1 MPSKPIIA
9 QEMTPNDKIEGWVLN
24 IERYTLHDGP
34 GIRTT
39 VFLKGCPLRCL
50 WCSNPES
57 QLGRP
62 ELVYFEDKCIA
73 CGRCVDVCPRNAIVQ
88 DKPDAPV
95 TVLFDRC
102 DGCGQCIEAC
112 YVEALTLAGEKMTA
126 EEVVAIVERDLPF
139 YKHSQGGV
147 TLSGG
152 EALAQPEFSAEVLR
166 LCQTKGIHTAIQ
178 TSGQASL
185 KSLQQVLP
193 HLDLVI
199 FDIKH
204 LDNQTHQK
212 LTGVPNDQIL
222 DNLSYINLSGTP
234 VVIQVPLIPGLNDSE
249 ENLDNLAKL
258 VKSLPSVMGLSL
270 LSYHTLGLTKY
281 RCTGREYALNDL
293 PKASSDYLEEKQAYF
308 REKGIPLILFNG

>member
-1 MPSKPIIA
+1 MLSKPESMQVTRPA
-9 QEMTPNDKIEGWVLN
+9 GKVEGWVLN

-57 QLGRP
+57 QMGTP
-62 ELVYFEDKCIA
+62 ELVYFEDKCIG
-73 CGRCVDVCPRNAIVQ
+73 CGRCVGVCPQDAIIQ
-88 DKPDAPV
+88 ESPEKPV

-102 DGCGQCIEAC
+102 DGCGQCIDAC
-112 YVEALTLAGEKMTA
+112 YVEALTLAGERMTA
-126 EEVVAIVERDLPF
+126 EEVVAIVERDWPF

-152 EALAQPEFSAEVLR
+152 EALAQPEFSAEILR
-166 LCQTKGIHTAIQ
+166 LCQAKGIHTAIQ
-178 TSGQASL
+178 TSGQASA

-193 HLDLVI
+193 YLDLVI

-204 LDNQTHQK
+204 LDNEIHKK
-212 LTGVPNDQIL
+212 LTGVPNEQIL
-222 DNLSYINLSGTP
+222 TNLSYINSTGTP
-234 VVIQVPLIPGLNDSE
+234 IVIQVPLIPGLNDSE
-249 ENLDNLAKL
+249 DNLDNLAKL
-258 VKSLPSVMGLSL
+258 VKSLSSVVGLSL

-281 RCTGREYALNDL
+281 RSTGREYALADQ
-293 PKASSDYLEEKQAYF
+293 PKASPDYLEEKQTYF
-308 REKGIPLILFNG
+308 KERGVPLVLFNG

>member
-1 MPSKPIIA
+1 MPSKSMTT
-9 QEMTPNDKIEGWVLN
+9 QETPKNDKIEGWVLN

-57 QLGRP
+57 QMGSP
-62 ELVYFEDKCIA
+62 EIVYFEDKCIG
-73 CGRCVDVCPRNAIVQ
+73 CGRCVGVCPQDAIVQ
-88 DKPDAPV
+88 EKPGEPV

-102 DGCGQCIEAC
+102 DGCGKCIDSC

-126 EEVVAIVERDLPF
+126 EEVVSIIERDWPF

-152 EALAQPEFSAEVLR
+152 EALAQPAFSAEVLR
-166 LCQTKGIHTAIQ
+166 LCQAKGIHTAIQ
-178 TSGQASL
+178 TSGQAPL
-185 KSLQQVLP
+185 KNLQQVLP
-193 HLDLVI
+193 YLDLVI

-204 LDNQTHQK
+204 MDNKTHQK
-212 LTGVPNDQIL
+212 LTGVPNGQIL
-222 DNLSYINLSGTP
+222 DNLSYINSSGTP
-234 VVIQVPLIPGLNDSE
+234 IVIQVPLIPGLNDSE

-270 LSYHTLGLTKY
+270 LSYHTLGTTKY
-281 RCTGREYALNDL
+281 RCTGREYALIDL
-293 PKASSDYLEEKQAYF
+293 PKASPDYLEEKKAYF
-308 REKGIPLILFNG
+308 VAKGVPLVAFNG

>member
-1 MPSKPIIA
+1 MPSNPIPP
-9 QEMTPNDKIEGWVLN
+9 QDQPQNGKIEGWVLN

-39 VFLKGCPLRCL
+39 VFLKGCPLRCQ

-73 CGRCVDVCPRNAIVQ
+73 CGRCLGVCPQDAIVQ
-88 DKPDAPV
+88 TAPGEPV

-102 DGCGQCIEAC
+102 DGCGQCVDVC

-126 EEVVAIVERDLPF
+126 EEVVAVVERDLPF

-152 EALAQPEFSAEVLR
+152 EALAQPEFSVEILR
-166 LCQTKGIHTAIQ
+166 LCREKGIHTAIQ
-178 TSGQASL
+178 TSGQAPL
-185 KSLQQVLP
+185 KSIQSLLP
-193 HLDLVI
+193 YLDLVI

-204 LDNQTHQK
+204 LDNQAHQE
-212 LTGVPNDQIL
+212 LTGVSNTQIL
-222 DNLSYINLSGTP
+222 ENLSYINSNGTKI
-234 VVIQVPLIPGLNDSE
+234 VIQVPLIPGLNDSK
-249 ENLDNLAKL
+249 ENLDNLGRL
-258 VKSLPSVMGLSL
+258 VESLPSVLGLSL

-281 RCTGREYALNDL
+281 RCTGREYALEDL
-293 PKASSDYLEEKQAYF
+293 PKASAEYLEEKKAYF
-308 REKGIPLILFNG
+308 REKGIHLVEFNG

>member
-1 MPSKPIIA
+1 MPSNPVST
-9 QEMTPNDKIEGWVLN
+9 QETPTNGKVEGWVLN

-57 QLGRP
+57 QMGTP
-62 ELVYFEDKCIA
+62 ELVYFEDKCIG
-73 CGRCVDVCPRNAIVQ
+73 CGRCVSVCPQDAIVQ
-88 DKPDAPV
+88 DSPGAAV

-102 DGCGQCIEAC
+102 DGCGQCIDAC

-126 EEVVAIVERDLPF
+126 EEVVAIVERDWPF
-139 YKHSQGGV
+139 YKHSKGGV

-166 LCQTKGIHTAIQ
+166 LCQAKGIHAAIQ
-178 TSGQASL
+178 TSGQASA

-193 HLDLVI
+193 YLDLVI

-204 LDNQTHQK
+204 LDNETHKK

-222 DNLSYINLSGTP
+222 TNLSYINSSGTP
-234 VVIQVPLIPGLNDSE
+234 IVLQVPLIPGLNDSE
-249 ENLDNLAKL
+249 ENLDNLAEL
-258 VKSLPSVMGLSL
+258 VRSLPSVMGLSL

-281 RCTGREYALNDL
+281 RSTGRDYALVDL
-293 PKASSDYLEEKQAYF
+293 PKVSPDYLEEKKAYF
-308 REKGIPLILFNG
+308 KEKGIPLVAFNG